1 MDTYIPTLTERQR
14 DYRLRKWKDAVQR
27 SFNWM
32 IPGESF
38 GDSGA
43 AVEGR
48 VRRYSTRHS
57 GENHLSAVP
66 LGTFVFCSIG
76 LVILGEFMRAAG
88 RR

>member
-27 SFNWM
+27 SMNWM

-48 VRRYSTRHS
+48 VRRNSTRHS
-57 GENHLSAVP
+57 GENHLSFP
-66 LGTFVFCSIG
+66 LGTFVFCALG
-76 LVILGEFMRAAG
+76 LVILGEYVGRA